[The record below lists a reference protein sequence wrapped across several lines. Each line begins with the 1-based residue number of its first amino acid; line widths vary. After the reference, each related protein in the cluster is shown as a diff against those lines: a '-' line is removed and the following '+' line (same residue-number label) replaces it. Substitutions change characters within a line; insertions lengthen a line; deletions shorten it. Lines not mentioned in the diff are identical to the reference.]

1 MKKSTFQAPRIDRRM
16 VLKGASGLMLGLPL
30 LETFLPRN
38 VRAQDAVRSPFVLI
52 VVSDNGVV
60 QGGVTLDGAGEPEMF
75 WPTQSGAL
83 TSDYLLADKPTRAIG
98 ELSDHADK
106 LLVVKG
112 VNLPYNSTGCSHS
125 AADAQ
130 ILTAAK
136 ITTGGTNSVATGIS
150 VDTAIAAAKNPPGR
164 DPLVM
169 HAGMFS
175 PGGTGFDIPG
185 YVSYVSP
192 NQPRVYIDSPYKAYQ
207 AIIGAVG
214 DGMTGSN
221 AELEAETRRAERS
234 KSIND
239 VLRPQINQLLARTD
253 LSAGDRKRLDQHL
266 TAIRDIEVQ
275 VQATTFTIPEADVN
289 TMRDMDP
296 RPYDQS
302 TREQAVRLFMDLMA
316 FSAAADYSRVAV
328 LKIGDRID
336 DHVYNINGSSFK
348 FHDASHRAVAN
359 GRDLHHA
366 VDRIMMN
373 HYKYLLD
380 VMSNYDTP
388 TGPLLDQGVSIW
400 TNQCATGAH
409 SFSNVPWI
417 LAGSANGFFK
427 KGQFITVGNGEMP
440 GGKQDGVGGDGSV
453 SGVNKML
460 NTLLTA
466 AEVTKDDGSPTDDFG
481 EPSLPKGLLTELH
494 A

>member
-1 MKKSTFQAPRIDRRM
+1 MTKRHYQAPKINRRM
-16 VLKGASGLMLGLPL
+16 VLRGASGLMLGLPL
-30 LETFLPRN
+30 LETFMPRHVN
-38 VRAQDAVRSPFVLI
+38 AQDEVRSPFVLL

-60 QGGVTLDGAGEPEMF
+60 QGGVTLDGTGEPEMF
-75 WPTQSGAL
+75 WPTAFGPLSQDAL
-83 TSDYLLADKPTRAIG
+83 MADKATRSIG
-98 ELSDHADK
+98 ELAEHAEK
-106 LLVVKG
+106 LLIVRG
-112 VNLPYNSTGCSHS
+112 VNLPFSSTGCSHS

-130 ILTAAK
+130 VLTAAK

-150 VDTAIAAAKNPPGR
+150 VDTAIAQAKNLPGR
-164 DPLVM
+164 QPLVM

-214 DGMTGSN
+214 DGMTN
-221 AELEAETRRAERS
+221 TDAQLQAELLRAERS
-234 KSIND
+234 QSIND
-239 VLRPQINQLLARTD
+239 ILRPQIQQLLTRTD
-253 LSAGDRKRLDQHL
+253 LSQSDRNRLDQHL
-266 TAIRDIEVQ
+266 TAIRDIEVRME
-275 VQATTFTIPEADVN
+275 TTIHSIPEESVN
-289 TMRDMDP
+289 AMQEIDP
-296 RPYDQS
+296 KPYDQS
-302 TREQAVRLFMDLMA
+302 FREQAVRLFMDLMA

-336 DHVYNINGSSFK
+336 DHVYTVDGQSFK

-359 GRDLHHA
+359 GRALHHA

-373 HYKYLLD
+373 HYKYLID
-380 VMSNYDTP
+380 VMSSYDTP
-388 TGPLLDQGVSIW
+388 MGPLLNQGVSIW

-417 LAGSANGFFK
+417 LAGTANGFFK
-427 KGQFITVGNGEMP
+427 QGEYLSVGSGTMP
-440 GGKQDGVGGDGSV
+440 GGSQDGVGGDGSV

-466 AEVTKDDGSPTDDFG
+466 AGVTKDDGAPTDDFG
-481 EPSLPKGLLTELH
+481 DASLPKGIFSELM